1 MFGLAGHEIQ
11 VLLHPIPSA
20 PNQTLRMPIPI
31 TEDQL
36 REFDRLLTRL
46 VRDEALRNDTL
57 LALRW
62 VERAWRKSDEI
73 DRFTAAVTGRD
84 SLVALRSERHS
95 FEVPFAEISAA
106 TLRVADLLAPLR
118 SEYPDEFVKR
128 LLERL
133 LKQATF
139 RARTDLRSVAELLR
153 LGPASIGRSPR
164 GEQAARSTGPR
175 LYRQGQARPR
185 RNDHEVALRRPCCQ
199 FSEVGV
205 RT

>member
-1 MFGLAGHEIQ
+1 MLMWWTPHSASSGIILQ

-46 VRDEALRNDTL
+46 VSDEALRNDTL

-62 VERAWRKSDEI
+62 LERAWRKSDEI
-73 DRFTAAVTGRD
+73 DRFTAAVTGLD
-84 SLVALRSERHS
+84 SLVTLRSERHS
-95 FEVPFAEISAA
+95 FEVPFAEILSDP
-106 TLRVADLLAPLR
+106 RVAELLAPLR

-133 LKQATF
+133 LNKQPSAQDRFT
-139 RARTDLRSVAELLR
+139 AVAELLR
-153 LGPASIGRSPR
+153 LGPASIG
-164 GEQAARSTGPR
+164 
-175 LYRQGQARPR
+175 
-185 RNDHEVALRRPCCQ
+185 
-199 FSEVGV
+199 
-205 RT
+205 